1 MKLHGVVKGTTIVL
15 QGDPELPDGQRV
27 VVELEI
33 PTTGTSADTLS
44 DRELENKIATDPAF
58 EDIRRARTLRERVAV
73 RLGGNL
79 PDAVDLVRED
89 RSR

>member
-1 MKLHGVVKGTTIVL
+1 MKLQGVVKGTTIVL

-33 PTTGTSADTLS
+33 LKTGTGADRLS
-44 DRELENKIATDPAF
+44 DRELESRIATDPAF
-58 EDIRRARTLRERVAV
+58 EDIRQARMRRESIATRS
-73 RLGGNL
+73 GGNL
-79 PDAVDLVRED
+79 TNSVDLVRED